1 MRIVFVRKHEG
12 LLFLLPVLVVLLAT
26 TIFPLL
32 YNLYLSVTNYNI
44 YLSGARLT
52 SFVGLANYKA
62 LVTEPLYGFA
72 DALRVTAVFSG
83 IAVSVELALGLL
95 FAILLNQE
103 FRGRG
108 LVRTLI
114 VLPMLISP
122 VSIGLNWR
130 LMFETES
137 YGLFNFLLMLLGMRP
152 ITWLSQPSL
161 ALMAV
166 ILADIWEWTPLMI
179 LIFLAGL
186 QLVPTAPYEAA
197 IVDGAGRWPIF
208 RYVTL
213 PALRQMIV
221 IAVLIRL
228 MDSLNT
234 FTTIYAMTGGGP
246 GTSTSILNF
255 NMFLHAFDY
264 GYISIAAS
272 EALILVL
279 IMIVIARLFLRFA
292 G

>member
-1 MRIVFVRKHEG
+1 MKIVFHRKHEG
-12 LLFLLPVLVVLLAT
+12 VLFLLPVLVVLLAT
-26 TIFPLL
+26 TIFPLV
-32 YNLYLSVTNYNI
+32 YNLYLSVTNYNL
-44 YLSGARLT
+44 YLTRNLA
-52 SFVGLANYKA
+52 FVGWGNYKS
-62 LVTEPLYGFA
+62 LLDKPLYGFPE
-72 DALRVTAVFSG
+72 ALLVTAIFSG
-83 IAVSVELALGLL
+83 ISVSLELALGLL

-122 VSIGLNWR
+122 VSVGLNWR

-137 YGLFNFLLMLLGMRP
+137 YGLFNFLLSLFGLRP

-166 ILADIWEWTPLMI
+166 IVVDIWEWTPLMI

-186 QLVPTAPYEAA
+186 QLVPTAPYESA
-197 IVDGAGRWPIF
+197 IVDGAGRWQIF

-234 FTTIYAMTGGGP
+234 FTTIYVMTGGGP

-255 NMFLHAFDY
+255 NMFLHAFDF
-264 GYISIAAS
+264 GYVSIAAS

-292 G
+292 

>member
-1 MRIVFVRKHEG
+1 METVFFRKHEG
-12 LLFLLPVLVVLLAT
+12 MLFLLPVVAVLLAT
-26 TIFPLL
+26 TIFPLVYNFYL
-32 YNLYLSVTNYNI
+32 SLTNYNLYISQHLAFI
-44 YLSGARLT
+44 GP
-52 SFVGLANYKA
+52 ANYESLLEK
-62 LVTEPLYGFA
+62 PLYGFPE
-72 DALRVTAVFSG
+72 ALYVTAIFSG
-83 IAVSVELALGLL
+83 IGVSLELALGLL

-103 FRGRG
+103 FKGRG

-122 VSIGLNWR
+122 VSVGLDWR

-137 YGLFNFLLMLLGMRP
+137 YGLFNFLLSLFGLRP

-161 ALMAV
+161 ALGAV
-166 ILADIWEWTPLMI
+166 IVVDVWEWTPLMI

-197 IVDGAGRWPIF
+197 IVDGAGRWQIF

-234 FTTIYAMTGGGP
+234 FTTIYVMTGGGP

-255 NMFLHAFDY
+255 NMFLHAFDF
-264 GYISIAAS
+264 GYISVAAS

-279 IMIVIARLFLRFA
+279 IMIVIATLFLRFT
-292 G
+292 